1 MKIRKMTFAKGLF
14 FTLILLLAACANTPK
29 SHQIMNES
37 KDISREIESYHFETF
52 QFDTAHLGVEKS
64 KKEVTQWS
72 DLDDFFPIYQL
83 SSKCLGIAI
92 ELGDGGHYEL
102 TDKLVDKNTGETD
115 AEIDTLGTYTLQKS
129 LNLERAIFNNDTT
142 RFFTIYCT
150 KGKTMSQI
158 KRVLYHSGEC
168 SAILVLELMPIDK
181 DKYGE
186 PLIASKQVIDFTYTT
201 VNSFQKDLL
210 VYAKYWQT
218 KTDYSDNTPPVQ
230 FAYND
235 TYFLV
240 FYDNFKWYERD
251 DKDCL
256 FPTREIF
263 KKEGNNVKKVWT
275 QGLDL
280 FGIPCD

>member
-1 MKIRKMTFAKGLF
+1 MEKMIPPKCLLF
-14 FTLILLLAACANTPK
+14 MSILLMVACSNTPK
-29 SHQIMNES
+29 SQQITQGNNEISS
-37 KDISREIESYHFETF
+37 KMDTYHFETF
-52 QFDTAHLGVEKS
+52 QFDTTHLSVAGKSEKVVA
-64 KKEVTQWS
+64 EWS
-72 DLDDFFPIYQL
+72 NLDDFFPVYQL

-102 TDKLVDKNTGETD
+102 TDKLVDENTGETD
-115 AEIDTLGTYTLQKS
+115 SEIDTLGTYTLQKS
-129 LNLERAIFNNDTT
+129 LNLETAIFNNDTT

-218 KTDYSDNTPPVQ
+218 QTDYSDNVTPTQ

-240 FYDNFKWYERD
+240 FYDNFKWYKGG

-263 KKEGNNVKKVWT
+263 KKEGSNVKKVWT